1 MKIPKHR
8 LLAGAL
14 GVALTAALLAGCGK
28 KDDAITQAAKAPA
41 SAASAAASGP
51 AAPSLNEIRAIA
63 EEGFVYGLPIVMN
76 YGVMYEY
83 IIDKNSGQFKAPFNQ
98 IHNDHAAS
106 SLMRIRPSS
115 RPTATRPIRCCGWTC
130 APNRWCCQC
139 RRWTRTATTR

>member
-83 IIDKNSGQFKAPFNQ
+83 VIDKNSGQFKAPFNQ
-98 IHNDHAAS
+98 IWNDARRS
-106 SLMRIRPSS
+106 SPTRTPRSP
-115 RPTATRPIRCCGWTC
+115 RRTATRRIRCCGWTC
-130 APNRWCCQC
+130 GPNRW
-139 RRWTRTATTR
+139 